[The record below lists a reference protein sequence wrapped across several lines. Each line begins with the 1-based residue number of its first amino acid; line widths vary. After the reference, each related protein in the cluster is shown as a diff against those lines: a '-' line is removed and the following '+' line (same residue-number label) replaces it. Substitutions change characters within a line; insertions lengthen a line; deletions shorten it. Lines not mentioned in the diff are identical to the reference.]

1 MRVIAGSARS
11 LRLEAPDDKVRP
23 TTDRTKETLFN
34 MISDDIPG
42 ALVLDLF
49 GGSGGLGI
57 EALSRGAALAFFSD
71 RYKGSIDCIKKNLQH
86 TKLIEKAK
94 VFMYDYK
101 KMLEYLGNEG
111 VTCDIIFLDPPYNEG
126 LEMDALKIIDQMN
139 LVSEDGIVV
148 VESSLETLIDDS
160 VLQGL
165 SIYKSKVFKTNKFT
179 FIQKEVD

>member
-11 LRLEAPDDKVRP
+11 LRLEAPSSKVRP

-34 MISDDIPG
+34 IINSYIPG
-42 ALVLDLF
+42 AIVLDLF

-57 EALSRGAALAFFSD
+57 EALSRGATFAYFSD
-71 RYKGSIDCIKKNLQH
+71 RYRHSIDCIKNNLQH

-101 KMLEYLGNEG
+101 KMLQYLANEDMK
-111 VTCDIIFLDPPYNEG
+111 CDLIFLDPPYNEN
-126 LEMDALKIIDQMN
+126 LEMEALMIIDQVN
-139 LVSEDGIVV
+139 LLSQDGIVV
-148 VESSLETLIDDS
+148 VESSKDTDINDS

-165 SIYKSKVFKTNKFT
+165 SIYKTKIFKTNKFT
-179 FIQKEVD
+179 FIQKR